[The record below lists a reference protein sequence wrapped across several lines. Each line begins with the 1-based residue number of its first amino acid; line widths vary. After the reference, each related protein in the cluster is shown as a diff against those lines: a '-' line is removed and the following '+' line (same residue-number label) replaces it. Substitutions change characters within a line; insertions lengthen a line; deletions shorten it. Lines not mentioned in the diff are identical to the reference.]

1 MSSIKVEGSIGL
13 LARIHD
19 EERAPETECARF
31 ARLMLSTLPPA
42 ADRRVIPTCSLPAS
56 QHYRVV
62 GGLLNGI
69 ECEVSEFEGAIRLRV
84 SVHRPALYQTL
95 KALTEWLELQLQY
108 PGYAV
113 TLEIHYVERGA

>member
-1 MSSIKVEGSIGL
+1 MSTIKVEGSIGQ
-13 LARIHD
+13 LADIHR
-19 EERAPETECARF
+19 EERSPETERARF
-31 ARLMLSTLPPA
+31 ARLMLGTLPPA
-42 ADRRVIPTCSLPAS
+42 ADRRIIATCSLPAS

-62 GGLLNGI
+62 GGVLDGI

-84 SVHRPALYQTL
+84 SVHRHALYQAL